1 MNPVDDLLVIG
12 KQEELLRWDAFD
24 ADVAW
29 RLGGVMR
36 QMLLEAV
43 ADKPGTGGTVEI
55 DLAGHVLFTA
65 TTVGATPGQA
75 DWIRR
80 KRNTVR
86 RFARSSYAVGRMLER
101 DGETMEARHGLTL
114 ADYAAHGGGFP
125 LFLRGLGHVGTAIV
139 SGLPQREDH
148 NLAVA
153 AVAKVLGVTFPVLE

>member
-1 MNPVDDLLVIG
+1 MSVEEDLAVITQ
-12 KQEELLRWDAFD
+12 QEELLRWDGFD

-36 QMLLEAV
+36 EMLV
-43 ADKPGTGGTVEI
+43 ARGAGGTVEI
-55 DLAGHVLFTA
+55 EVAGQVLFTA
-65 TTVGATPGQA
+65 ATVGATPGQA

-86 RFARSSYAVGRMLER
+86 RFARSTYGVGRTLER
-101 DGETMEARHGLTL
+101 DGETMEGRHGLAL

-125 LFLRGLGHVGTAIV
+125 VWVRGVGCVGSVIV
-139 SGLPQREDH
+139 SGMPQREDH

-153 AVAKVLGVTFPVLE
+153 AMAKVLGVEVPGLA

>member
-1 MNPVDDLLVIG
+1 MSVVDDLVVIAQ
-12 KQEELLRWDAFD
+12 QEELLRWDAFD

-29 RLGGVMR
+29 RLGSVAR
-36 QMLLEAV
+36 EMLVAREA
-43 ADKPGTGGTVEI
+43 GGTVEI

-86 RFARSSYAVGRMLER
+86 RFARSSYAVGRMLDR
-101 DGETMEARHGLTL
+101 DGETMEGRHGLGL
-114 ADYAAHGGGFP
+114 VDYAAHGGGFP
-125 LFLRGLGHVGTAIV
+125 LWVRGSGCVGTVIV

-148 NLAVA
+148 GVAVA
-153 AVAKVLGVTFPVLE
+153 AMARVLGMEVPVLE